1 MTGSSSEYLALGAE
15 FPTATREQWLN
26 LVDEVL
32 SGASFEIRLVTTTCD
47 GLRIEPL
54 YPRKPH
60 AAPLVGRRGAAPW
73 GIVQR
78 LDHPQ
83 AAAAN
88 AEAVDD
94 LANGAT
100 GLVLELSGA
109 IGSYGYGFEVGREDI
124 GAALEGIGAAPGTSL
139 DLDLGPAS
147 NVAVREIAGLIERRG
162 GAADANIRFG
172 LDPVGAAAVAG
183 GSERAW
189 AELSRDFSGLITGL
203 AARGFRGPFAT
214 ADARVVHNAGGSEAQ
229 EIAYAVAVGIEY
241 LRALTAAGVGLDA
254 ARSMIYFRLSADSD
268 QFLTLAKFR
277 AIRKLWARVEQACGL
292 AAAPA
297 FVAAETAWRMMSKRD
312 PHVNI
317 LRSTIAV
324 ASAAWGGADAITVL
338 PFTMARG
345 LPDRFARRIARNT
358 QLVLIEESGLARV
371 ADPAAGSGGMED
383 LTDQLSRAA
392 WLRVQQIEKA
402 GGAWAALQQGDFQRD
417 VAAVREQRR
426 NAVALRKHL
435 ITGTSDFANVEEQP
449 VSTLD
454 IVPSWPSLRP
464 LRFPCEP
471 LAPIRLAEPFEA
483 LRDASDQM
491 LASSGARPKVFL
503 ANLGKLSDFGA
514 RATFASNLFEA
525 GGIEASGN
533 DGFAGCEE
541 VIAAFKRSGASL
553 ACLCSSDQIYARDGV
568 ASARA
573 LREAGAKVWLAG
585 TADSLAPALEGA
597 GVSRFIFAGCDVL
610 AALQAAHALLVT

>member
-15 FPTATREQWLN
+15 FPTATREPWLN

-32 SGASFEIRLVTTTCD
+32 RGASFESRLVAATCD

-60 AAPLVGRRGAAPW
+60 AAPVAGRRGAAPW
-73 GIVQR
+73 HIMQR
-78 LDHPQ
+78 LDHPE
-83 AAAAN
+83 AATAN

-100 GLVLELSGA
+100 GLVLEFSGA
-109 IGSYGYGFEVGREDI
+109 VGSYGYGLAVGRKDT
-124 GAALEGIGAAPGTSL
+124 ALEGIAPATGVPL
-139 DLDLGPAS
+139 DLDLGPSS
-147 NVAVREIAGLIERRG
+147 NESVREIAGLIERRG
-162 GAADANIRFG
+162 GAPGAANIWFG
-172 LDPVGAAAVAG
+172 LDPIGAAVVAG

-189 AELSRDFSGLITGL
+189 AELRRDFSGVITEL

-229 EIAYAVAVGIEY
+229 ELAYAVAVGIEY
-241 LRALTAAGVGLDA
+241 LRALTAAGVGLAA

-268 QFLTLAKFR
+268 QFLTMAKFR
-277 AIRKLWARVEQACGL
+277 AVRRLWARVEQACGL

-297 FVAAETAWRMMSKRD
+297 LVAAETAWRMMSKRD
-312 PHVNI
+312 PHVNL

-338 PFTMARG
+338 PFTMALG

-358 QLVLIEESGLARV
+358 QLVLLEESGLARV

-383 LTDQLSRAA
+383 LTDQLCRAA
-392 WLRVQQIEKA
+392 WLRIQQIEKA
-402 GGAWAALQQGDFQRD
+402 GGAWAALQEGDFQRD

-426 NAVALRKHL
+426 NAVALRKHV
-435 ITGTSDFANVEEQP
+435 ITGTSDFANIEERP

-454 IVPSWPSLRP
+454 IAPSWHPLRP

-483 LRDASDQM
+483 LRDASDRV

-503 ANLGKLSDFGA
+503 ANLGKPSDFGA
-514 RATFASNLFEA
+514 RATFAGNLFEA

-541 VIAAFKRSGASL
+541 VIAAFKRSGARL
-553 ACLCSSDQIYARDGV
+553 ACLCSSDQIYARDAV
-568 ASARA
+568 ATAQA

-585 TADSLAPALEGA
+585 RADSLAPALEGA

-610 AALQAAHALLVT
+610 AALQAAQSLIVP